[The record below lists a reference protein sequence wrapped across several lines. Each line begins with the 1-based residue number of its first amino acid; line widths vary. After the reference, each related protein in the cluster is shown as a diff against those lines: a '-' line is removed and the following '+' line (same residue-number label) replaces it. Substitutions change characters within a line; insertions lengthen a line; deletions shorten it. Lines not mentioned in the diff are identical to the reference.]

1 MVRPGELSAHV
12 NETLSK
18 SLKAQPMLNPT
29 QINTTK
35 SQQNSRIRAAPH
47 NQLWQAVTRLCTWC
61 GQRGGQAHCPRAKEG
76 MVVSPPLTHALP
88 VSLRK
93 FNFLFF
99 FFSPDSIHYSWWG
112 HTKTSP
118 HFFLLGFPA
127 FMCWGRSWIWNPV
140 TLIHLTI
147 VWKANRFWTLLCPI
161 CVSSSLRSAG
171 MLYITLEGWL
181 PINIY
186 QTPFSV

>member
-29 QINTTK
+29 RINTTK

-99 FFSPDSIHYSWWG
+99 FSPLTVSIILGEATQKLHLISFCLG
-112 HTKTSP
+112 SLLLCVEAEAESEIQSP
-118 HFFLLGFPA
+118 LFIWLLFE
-127 FMCWGRSWIWNPV
+127 
-140 TLIHLTI
+140 
-147 VWKANRFWTLLCPI
+147 KANRFWTLLCPI

>member
-29 QINTTK
+29 RINTTK

-93 FNFLFF
+93 LNFLFF
-99 FFSPDSIHYSWWG
+99 FFLPWQYPLFLVRPHKNFTSFLFAWVPCFYVLRQKLNLKSSHPYSFDYCLKGKQVLNPIMSHLRLLQPQVCWNALYHPRG
-112 HTKTSP
+112 MTS
-118 HFFLLGFPA
+118 
-127 FMCWGRSWIWNPV
+127 
-140 TLIHLTI
+140 
-147 VWKANRFWTLLCPI
+147 
-161 CVSSSLRSAG
+161 
-171 MLYITLEGWL
+171 Y
-181 PINIY
+181 
-186 QTPFSV
+186 